1 MQEYK
6 SNSHLSK
13 QKAKEIENN
22 KNIQKVVS
30 GTAKRK
36 KNEARRFADIFIR
49 EDISNVKSYVFMDV
63 LVPAIKKAISDIVTD
78 GVDMILFGTTGR
90 NGKKGN
96 TISGTYKNYASFSSN
111 NSSRESDFFS
121 PFLAS
126 SAFFLLIETLFASSI
141 VSNAINLSPALGVS
155 LSPVISTGVDGPAS
169 TIFSPLSFF
178 IVLTLP

>member
-1 MQEYK
+1 M
-6 SNSHLSK
+6 L
-13 QKAKEIENN
+13 
-22 KNIQKVVS
+22 
-30 GTAKRK
+30 
-36 KNEARRFADIFIR
+36 
-49 EDISNVKSYVFMDV
+49 
-63 LVPAIKKAISDIVTD
+63 
-78 GVDMILFGTTGR
+78 
-90 NGKKGN
+90 
-96 TISGTYKNYASFSSN
+96 SN

-178 IVLTLP
+178 IVLTLPYVVPTTTGSPKRSVPLRIKNEAIPPTFLSSFSSITAPKAYLDGFALSSLTSAIASIVSRSLSTPSPVLAEIFING